1 MSFAEVNGIKICY
14 EMHGDGY
21 PIILVEGYGAKKE
34 GWIAQIGPLSEH
46 FKVITLDNRG
56 SGKSDRPNYPYT
68 MEMFADDIKG
78 LIDFLGLKKAHIVGK
93 SLAGM
98 IVQVFALKYPEYV
111 NKLVL
116 LNTSTGYPSDQG
128 PEMYKR
134 AKIDEYYAILKDP
147 VKYFF
152 EDIKA
157 GFSREFRKL
166 IQEDP
171 KRKFHGLWSA
181 EDLIKESTIDPTTP
195 QDIGNQANAL
205 KGFHSL
211 EKLYKIKSET
221 LILGAEKDRI
231 MSVYNQQQMH
241 ERIPNSTL
249 KIIENTR
256 HSSNLEKAPEVNQIL
271 IDFLKD

>member
-93 SLAGM
+93 SLGGM
-98 IVQVFALKYPEYV
+98 IVQEFALKYSQYV

-134 AKIDEYYAILKDP
+134 GKIDEYYAILKDP
-147 VKYFF
+147 VKFFF

-205 KGFHSL
+205 KGFHPL
-211 EKLYKIKSET
+211 EELHKIKSET
-221 LILGAEKDRI
+221 LILGAEKDRV

-249 KIIENTR
+249 KILENTR